1 MAQDF
6 CSFSTTAMMQEVE
19 TRQEQRLRA
28 PKVGALGDA
37 GAVCRGVKNGQ
48 KDQQVGVPFVENHLS
63 LIVGI

>member
-37 GAVCRGVKNGQ
+37 GAVCRGVKMDKKTSKWGY
-48 KDQQVGVPFVENHLS
+48 PL
-63 LIVGI
+63 

>member
-1 MAQDF
+1 M
-6 CSFSTTAMMQEVE
+6 
-19 TRQEQRLRA
+19 RQEQRLRA